1 MTSPTRS
8 HSNSPPAPPPTLTC
22 DCAPP
27 AVEPAA
33 GIFLAL
39 VPHVVHPIQ
48 VGIVEALAWIDRP
61 LSAAQLIHI
70 LNGLGG
76 KRGLYSGLLSYHLQA
91 LQNFGT
97 LTVAGSRKVGG
108 GTETYFCFDK
118 GNSASALPNGG
129 R

>member
-1 MTSPTRS
+1 MTSPARS
-8 HSNSPPAPPPTLTC
+8 HRNSPPPTTLTC
-22 DCAPP
+22 DCASP
-27 AVEPAA
+27 AEEPAA

-48 VGIVEALAWIDRP
+48 VGIVEALTWIDRP

-76 KRGLYSGLLSYHLQA
+76 KRGLYSGLLSYHLQT
-91 LQNFGT
+91 LQSFGV

-108 GTETYFCFDK
+108 GTETYFFFNK
-118 GNSASALPNGG
+118 GDPIAALPNGG